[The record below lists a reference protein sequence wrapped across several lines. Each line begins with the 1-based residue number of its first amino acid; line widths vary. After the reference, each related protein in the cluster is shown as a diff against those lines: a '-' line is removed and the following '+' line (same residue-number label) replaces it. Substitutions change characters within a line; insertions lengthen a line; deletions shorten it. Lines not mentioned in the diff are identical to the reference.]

1 MNIIPW
7 LEVNTPDLSAAIVP
21 GIRDALPHEN
31 LLDYAMRGL
40 RRFVE
45 SGVTK
50 AIISTRDGEAAR
62 RVYPVLHDAFP
73 DVQIIGGLKT
83 FSLPGGYA
91 GDSRPYEWTSVDG
104 WLQLCRA
111 ARIVHFHTKSDDVV
125 FDSETS
131 LAPFHE
137 GRASVKPDKARS
149 LAVLPAG
156 GVRPWFWYPEILP
169 PAWRF
174 MTRPSATRALVK
186 AIAESV
192 PGAKFIVDYH
202 GYGPDRL
209 RDRKWGDLRRRMV
222 EASGGNLIDICYVT
236 RNGHWADAE
245 EDRPTWTVD
254 TLRTHAGSFA
264 PEVIVYPGGDW
275 IAVAEQWFQAQ
286 GGSR

>member
-7 LEVNTPDLSAAIVP
+7 LEVNTPDLSVTLVS
-21 GIRDALPHEN
+21 GIRDWLPHEN

-45 SGVTK
+45 AGVER
-50 AIISTRDGEAAR
+50 AIISVRDAEAAR

-83 FSLPGGYA
+83 FSLPGGHP
-91 GDSRPYEWTSVDG
+91 GDSRPYEWTSIDG
-104 WLQLCRA
+104 WLHLVRQ
-111 ARIVHFHTKSDDVV
+111 ARSVHLYTKSMDVV

-137 GRASVKPDKARS
+137 GRAVVDPAKARALS
-149 LAVLPAG
+149 VLSAG

-192 PGAKFIVDYH
+192 PGARFIVDYH

-222 EASGGNLIDICYVT
+222 EATGGNLIDICYVT
-236 RNGHWADAE
+236 RSGHWADAE

-254 TLRTHAGSFA
+254 TLRSHAGSFA